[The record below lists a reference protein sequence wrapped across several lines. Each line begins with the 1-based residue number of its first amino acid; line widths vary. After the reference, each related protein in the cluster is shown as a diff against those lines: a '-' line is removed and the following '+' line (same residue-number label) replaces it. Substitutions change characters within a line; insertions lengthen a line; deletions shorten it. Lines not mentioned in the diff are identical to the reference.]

1 MYEQTVVILFR
12 YHGAAHPQVTA
23 VLSFCFTAAIC
34 DIDILADM
42 NLVVVLSPLISLE
55 NLACCTL

>member
-23 VLSFCFTAAIC
+23 VLFFLFFLFYSSN
-34 DIDILADM
+34 M
-42 NLVVVLSPLISLE
+42 RH
-55 NLACCTL
+55 